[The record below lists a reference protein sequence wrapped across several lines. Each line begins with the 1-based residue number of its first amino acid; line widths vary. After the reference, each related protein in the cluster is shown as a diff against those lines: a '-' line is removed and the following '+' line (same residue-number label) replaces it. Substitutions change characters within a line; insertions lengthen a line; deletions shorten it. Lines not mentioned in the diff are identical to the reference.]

1 VDRTE
6 QERLLD
12 DVEAFCRALRPIEEQ
27 CYLQRRFN
35 EQLVPLA
42 RKHGLLGMP
51 VPTAYG
57 GRGADMVTYARALAR
72 IGREGTGVRTFFSG
86 HTSIGQGPILAAG
99 TEEQKRRFLPPSTR
113 GELICAFALTEPE
126 AGSNPREMRMTYRR
140 RGGEFVLNGEKYLI
154 SNGGIAG
161 LIVAFAYPEGAS
173 GRISAFLV
181 ETATGRPGFTATS
194 LEPKVGNVTADT
206 VQFALHDYAI
216 PAANL
221 LGAEGEGLAIAMA
234 ALVGGR
240 LSVAAGCLG
249 VIEDCLSEVVAY
261 ARTRQ
266 QHGKPIARHQ
276 LVQEHITA
284 IEMHR
289 LTTEALVLEAA
300 RAKDAS
306 ALDAQDPGLRA
317 RADLLA
323 AQAKLHASR
332 AACDAADRA
341 VQVFG
346 GRGFLEAFRPGR
358 HFQDTRVARLYEGT
372 DEILTLKIAAAL
384 LGKDY
389 EAFQ

>member
-1 VDRTE
+1 MNATE
-6 QERLLD
+6 RDRLLS
-12 DVEAFCRALRPIEEQ
+12 DVEAFCEALRPIEER
-27 CYLQRRFN
+27 CYLERRFN
-35 EQLVPLA
+35 DQIVPLA
-42 RKHGLLGMP
+42 RTHGLLGIP
-51 VPTAYG
+51 VPVEFG

-86 HTSIGQGPILAAG
+86 HSSIGQGPIISWG
-99 TEEQKRRFLPPSTR
+99 NEEQKRRFLPRTVS
-113 GELICAFALTEPE
+113 GEVICAFGLTEPD
-126 AGSNPREMRMTYRR
+126 AGSNPREMTMTYRR
-140 RGGEFVLNGEKYLI
+140 RGDEFLLNGEKYLI
-154 SNGGIAG
+154 SNGGIAN
-161 LIVAFAYPEGAS
+161 LIVTFAYPEGRT

-181 ETATGRPGFTATS
+181 ETGRPGFSSES

-206 VQFALHDYAI
+206 VQFTLRDYVV
-216 PAANL
+216 PAANR
-221 LGAEGEGLAIAMA
+221 LGAEGEGFAIAMDT
-234 ALVGGR
+234 LIGGR

-249 VIEDCLSEVVAY
+249 VIEDCLAEVMAY
-261 ARTRQ
+261 AKSRR

-289 LTTEALVLEAA
+289 LTTESLVFLAA
-300 RAKDAS
+300 EAKDAS
-306 ALDAQDPGLRA
+306 LAAPGDETLHA
-317 RADLLA
+317 RADRLS

-346 GRGFLEAFRPGR
+346 GRGFLERFRPGR
-358 HFQDTRVARLYEGT
+358 HFQDTRVCRLYEGT

-389 EAFQ
+389 QAFQ